1 MLVLVEGS
9 SIYCANLD
17 VDSLHVVLMVAAI

>member
-9 SIYCANLD
+9 SIYYANLD
-17 VDSLHVVLMVAAI
+17 VESLHGILLVALI